1 MSGFVQLGPPRSPM
15 RKLIWVVAV
24 QSRLPRQFLGWRGK
38 VEVNGWLGNEI
49 HRILLILR
57 WNPDGL
63 QTLLVLK
70 NWGGGDRGGGALNRM

>member
-1 MSGFVQLGPPRSPM
+1 M
-15 RKLIWVVAV
+15 
-24 QSRLPRQFLGWRGK
+24 
-38 VEVNGWLGNEI
+38 VEVQQYSQGYRGSEVNEWLGNEI

-70 NWGGGDRGGGALNRM
+70 SWSGGEGGGALNRM